1 MPPSVE
7 RVADGA
13 DPRIAAFRAVAD
25 PELAREAGSFVAE
38 GRLVVR
44 RAIEAGFRGGPPLV
58 SRGAFGHPPPAL
70 GRPSEDGT
78 AFVADIAVFRGVT
91 GYNIHRGCLALVQRP
106 PARDWAALAGAASP
120 GAPLVILERVANP
133 DNIGGVFRNAAA
145 FGAAAVL
152 LSPGCSDPLYR
163 KAVRTSMGAVLAVPF
178 AVAQPWPHALV
189 ALREQ
194 GWLVAALTGA
204 GETPIDAFVGGVP
217 RAARVAWVLGHEGD
231 GLAAATCALADV
243 RVRIPMAAGVDS
255 INVATAAAVA
265 LHVSRPR

>member
-1 MPPSVE
+1 MPPRVE

-13 DPRIAAFRAVAD
+13 DPRIAAFRAIAD
-25 PELAREAGSFVAE
+25 PALAREAGSFVAE

-44 RAIEAGFRGGPPLV
+44 RAIEAGFRVRTLLV
-58 SRGAFGHPPPAL
+58 SGGALDDLAPVLDGLP
-70 GRPSEDGT
+70 EDVT
-78 AFVADIAVFRGVT
+78 AFVADTAVFRGVT
-91 GYNIHRGCLALVQRP
+91 GYNIHRGCLALVERP

-163 KAVRTSMGAVLAVPF
+163 KAVRTSMGSVLAVPF
-178 AVAQPWPHALV
+178 AVAQPWPQALV

-194 GWLVAALTGA
+194 GWLVAALTGV
-204 GETPIDAFVGGVP
+204 GETPLDAFVGGVP
-217 RAARVAWVLGHEGD
+217 PAARVAWVLGHAGD
-231 GLAAATCALADV
+231 GLAAATCAAADA
-243 RVRIPMAAGVDS
+243 RVRIPMAPGVDS
-255 INVATAAAVA
+255 INVASAAAVA
-265 LHVSRPR
+265 LHGGRPR